1 MTDLAD
7 ATAAGILIGA
17 GFTNRNPAE
26 GSDYGHALDR
36 YRNNQQF
43 RELVDEF
50 ARGLG
55 LTILGTPRSGVVLA
69 PVVGSP
75 FAFRLGDLRMDNT
88 EARML
93 FGLAML
99 AIAALAYPRDD
110 TLDTPGGQILSIKR
124 VEQFVRTSIEPLK
137 ALTGDA
143 DTVEARVRS
152 AALAWDRLPV
162 FKPKA
167 SQPGPAT
174 GCTQRIVQDG
184 FELLV
189 DQHMANR
196 AGARLGEGRYLL
208 TDRFRL
214 MVAEIAGGEAL
225 EALRRVANERGSE
238 FAEG

>member
-1 MTDLAD
+1 MTEMSD
-7 ATAAGILIGA
+7 ATAAGTLIGA
-17 GFTNRNPAE
+17 GFTNRNPAD
-26 GSDYGHALDR
+26 GSDYGQALER
-36 YRNNQQF
+36 YRNSQQF

-55 LTILGTPRSGVVLA
+55 LTVLGTPRSGIVLA
-69 PVVGSP
+69 PIVGSP
-75 FAFRLGDLRMDNT
+75 FAFRLGDLRMENT
-88 EARML
+88 DGRML

-99 AIAALAYPRDD
+99 GVAALAYPRDD

-124 VEQFVRTSIEPLK
+124 VEQFIRTSIEPLK

-143 DTVEARVRS
+143 ETVEARVRS
-152 AALAWDRLPV
+152 AARAWDRLPA

-167 SQPGPAT
+167 TQTGPAA

-189 DQHMANR
+189 DQHMASR
-196 AGARLGEGRYLL
+196 GGARLGEGRYLL

-225 EALRRVANERGSE
+225 ETLRRVANERGPE
-238 FAEG
+238 FAEV